1 MFSISEITSIFR
13 VTFSINFAIIGN
25 EMKARSDDVQD
36 NVITLGSQSVVT
48 TPFGAAVIFSCTYP
62 MTVDVASKDY
72 TVTGASVVD
81 TINGS
86 GSLAAGFTMTLNN
99 GDATAFLLGANM
111 PVEVIWS
118 VTALS
123 TLQFYLNEC
132 TVTHGTT
139 PIKIVKNGC
148 YSDKLAV
155 VPNAANQGFS
165 YPVFKGVGETDP
177 EQTISC
183 SVNICEVGQCQN
195 PTEDNQCPGDGDD
208 YFYVYKV

>member
-1 MFSISEITSIFR
+1 
-13 VTFSINFAIIGN
+13 
-25 EMKARSDDVQD
+25 MKARSDDVQD

-72 TVTGASVVD
+72 TVSGASVVD

-99 GDATAFLLGANM
+99 GDATAFLLGANL

-195 PTEDNQCPGDGDD
+195 PTEDNQCPVDGDD